1 MVENANI
8 QSHLKSFIKITV
20 LVRRLCTINQ
30 MCKNKKHDIFTEVV
44 LIRGTEC
51 KEG

>member
-1 MVENANI
+1 MI
-8 QSHLKSFIKITV
+8 GSIKSHLKSFIKIIV

-30 MCKNKKHDIFTEVV
+30 VCKNKKHDIFTEVV
-44 LIRGTEC
+44 LIHGTEY